1 MFARPP
7 DPHAAAVTILFEG
20 APLAARVGDSVAAAL
35 LAAGVL
41 ATRAHPVNEDPRG
54 PYCMMGACFECL
66 VVIDGEP
73 SRQACLVA
81 VREGMRVERQRGP
94 RPLDMDD
101 GHE

>member
-7 DPHAAAVTILFEG
+7 EPHEAVTILFEG
-20 APLAARVGDSVAAAL
+20 ATLQARAGDSVATAL

-41 ATRAHPVNEDPRG
+41 ATRTHPVNETPRG

-66 VVIDGEP
+66 MVIDGEP

-81 VREGMRVERQRGP
+81 VREGMRVERQHGA
-94 RPLDMDD
+94 RPLDP
-101 GHE
+101 GGEE